1 MFIKFAVNSLE
12 PFLAKSFKISDKSK
26 NKIWNSVFYFY
37 FSCIK
42 KENMKNKALLV
53 GINKYPDPRNEL
65 RGCVNDILEMEHFIA
80 ERSKVY
86 SKQNIKKLTNKDATK
101 KGILTQLKWLIEDAE
116 AGDQLLFHYSGHGA
130 QAPTKFNSLEKD
142 GLDEI
147 ICPYDFDGTNNT
159 SLRDKE
165 FAQLFAAIP
174 KGVHFVWISD
184 SCHAEDL
191 SRDPFKLDEED
202 FNANNTHYR
211 FFTGLPHYEQ
221 SVDEEEQK
229 SNITNGGIA
238 PIINPLNGALLSA
251 CQSHELS
258 ADTYIN
264 KRFIGA
270 FTHYLIENLNKY
282 SGNKN
287 MRSIVGLVNKDLEKN
302 GYDQNPQSEGLLE
315 NKFFFL

>member
-1 MFIKFAVNSLE
+1 
-12 PFLAKSFKISDKSK
+12 
-26 NKIWNSVFYFY
+26 
-37 FSCIK
+37 
-42 KENMKNKALLV
+42 MKNKALLV

-65 RGCVNDILEMEHFIA
+65 RGCVNDILDMEYFITDA
-80 ERSKVY
+80 NKVY
-86 SKQNIKKLTNKDATK
+86 PKQNIKKLTNKDATK
-101 KGILTQLKWLIEDAE
+101 KGILTQLKWLIEGAE

-130 QAPTKFNSLEKD
+130 QAPTKFTSLEKD

-147 ICPYDFDGTNNT
+147 ICPYDFDGTNKT

-165 FAQLFAAIP
+165 FAQLFAGIP

-191 SRDPFKLDEED
+191 SRDPIITDE
-202 FNANNTHYR
+202 THYR
-211 FFTGLPHYEQ
+211 YFTGLTHFEQ

-229 SNITNGGIA
+229 TDITIGSIA

-282 SGNKN
+282 SDAKN
-287 MRSIVGLVNKDLEKN
+287 MKAIIELVNKDLAKN
-302 GYDQNPQSEGLLE
+302 GYDQSPQSEGLLE
-315 NKFFFL
+315 NNFFFL